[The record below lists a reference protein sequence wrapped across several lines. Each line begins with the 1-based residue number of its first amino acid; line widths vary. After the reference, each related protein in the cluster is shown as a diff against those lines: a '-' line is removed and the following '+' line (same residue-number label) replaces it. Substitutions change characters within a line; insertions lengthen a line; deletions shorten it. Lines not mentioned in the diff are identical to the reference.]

1 MRKIYKFDEFE
12 RQICLE
18 SELHTRDL
26 NYDYVNEGLFGIG
39 SPSKPSAALSADYI
53 REHTPEEIGQIF
65 FENVIYFMDKAKYNV
80 DSAIDMMNEK
90 MKDIWAEV
98 KNSADTAKNFINGV
112 VYSVKAAISN
122 KYKQVAK
129 YASALPNMVL
139 CGVCYLVK
147 LGVSGIDAAK
157 QAVKTLNADIVNFM
171 KKTYDEISQ
180 KLSAAGEKIGN
191 VISSMA
197 DKISIFAKVA
207 AAIAIMAA
215 KKIEGVAE
223 DFKNWIKDLLA
234 KAKEN
239 AVFAVMV
246 VKDWVTSKASDVV
259 EFVKSTASDVAD
271 KIEETWNNIKDDAK
285 KVWQKTTGKLN
296 EWVSNIKV
304 VASNIAKKAGEI
316 AKAAGE
322 KLISIKDAGAATVI
336 KKGVKA
342 LNKDN
347 YSLDDV
353 IDMVTAAYNESIY
366 YMSDGSAM
374 LNESAFYKSLNLIA

>member
-18 SELHTRDL
+18 SELHTEDF

-39 SPSKPSAALSADYI
+39 SPSKPSAVLTADYI

-65 FENVIYFMDKAKYNV
+65 FENVIYFMDKAKYEV
-80 DSAIDMMNEK
+80 DSAIDAMNEK

-98 KNSADTAKNFINGV
+98 KNSADTAKNFINGI

-129 YASALPNMVL
+129 YATALPNMVL
-139 CGVCYLVK
+139 CGICYLVK
-147 LGVSGIDAAK
+147 LGVSGIDEAK
-157 QAVKTLNADIVNFM
+157 QAIKTLNADIVNFM
-171 KKTYDEISQ
+171 KKTYDEIAQ
-180 KLSAAGEKIGN
+180 KLSAAGEKLGN
-191 VISSMA
+191 VIESMK
-197 DKISIFAKVA
+197 DKISIFAKVS
-207 AAIAIMAA
+207 AAIVVMAA
-215 KKIEGVAE
+215 KKIEGVGE
-223 DFKNWIKDLLA
+223 DFKNWVTDLMS

-239 AVFAVMV
+239 AVLAVMV
-246 VKDWVTSKASDVV
+246 VKDWIASKASDVV
-259 EFVKSTASDVAD
+259 EFVKSTASDVAE
-271 KIEETWNNIKDDAK
+271 KIEETWNKLKDDAK
-285 KVWQKTTGKLN
+285 KVWEKTTGKLN

-304 VASNIAKKAGEI
+304 IAANIAKKAGEI

-353 IDMVTAAYNESIY
+353 VDMVTQAYNESIY